1 MITRHL
7 QQLSLPDPDAR
18 RNALEQVLEQEGIS
32 YAIQSEKPSEQ
43 IPRGVR
49 NYLFSTGADA
59 SGAPECAGSKR
70 QYLFCAHY
78 DAYPGS
84 PGANDNASSLCI
96 LIDLYYALKE
106 KGIPAWFAFLD
117 GEESGFTGSIL
128 YRDCMEKSDP
138 HAAINLDLCG
148 FGDTIVLNAG
158 GSEKS
163 RTFLPFCNDNI
174 CRQYGNAI
182 VKYLPDSD
190 DTVLRKAHIPT
201 LGISVVPRWD
211 VQYLK
216 SLGAMGSG
224 LLGRSPEFKMIVSS
238 MEVCTTMH
246 GAYRDKV
253 ETVQP
258 EAMQKVL
265 DYLTTVMSHPVPRKT
280 LRDLL

>member
-1 MITRHL
+1 MIARHL
-7 QQLSLPDPDAR
+7 NQLALSDPDSR
-18 RNALEQVLEQEGIS
+18 REAVAQVLEQEGIPHT
-32 YAIQSEKPSEQ
+32 IQSDEPSEK
-43 IPRGVR
+43 IPRGVL
-49 NYLFSTGADA
+49 NYLFDTGADA
-59 SGAPECAGSKR
+59 AGAPECAGTAR

-84 PGANDNASSLCI
+84 TGANDNAASLCI
-96 LIDLYYALKE
+96 LIDLYRILKE

-117 GEESGFTGSIL
+117 GEESGFSGSRL
-128 YRDCMEKSDP
+128 YRDCLEKNDP
-138 HAAINLDLCG
+138 HTAVNLDLCG
-148 FGDTIVLNAG
+148 FGDTIVMSAG
-158 GSEKS
+158 GAEKS
-163 RTFLPFCNDNI
+163 RAFLPFCSEGI
-174 CRQYGNAI
+174 CRQFGNTI
-182 VKYLPDSD
+182 VRYLPDSD
-190 DTVLRKAHIPT
+190 DTILRKAHIPT
-201 LGISVVPRWD
+201 LAVSIVPRWD

-246 GAYRDKV
+246 GAYRDKA

-265 DYLTTVMSHPVPRKT
+265 DYLTAAMTSPVPRKT